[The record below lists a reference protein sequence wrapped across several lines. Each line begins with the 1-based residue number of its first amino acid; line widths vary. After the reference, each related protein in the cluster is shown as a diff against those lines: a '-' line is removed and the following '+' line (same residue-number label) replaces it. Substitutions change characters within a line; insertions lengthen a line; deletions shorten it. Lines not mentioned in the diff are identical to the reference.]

1 MADRLLKFM
10 IHDAPVRGELM
21 HLREAWQQMIALREY
36 PAPVVRL
43 LGEMTAAALLLSSSI
58 RFNGAL
64 ILQIHGDG
72 PVRLLV
78 VECQS
83 DLTVRATAKLS
94 ETVGFDD
101 DASLASLVN
110 RGGQG
115 RCAITLDPT
124 DRLPGRQPYQGV
136 VPLAGDSI
144 ATVLEDYMRRSEQ
157 IETRLWLAADAHAA
171 AGVLLQKLPQHG
183 GLAQPA
189 SNDDDA
195 WDRAVALAAT
205 VTRPELLAS
214 DPATLGRRLFCSERL
229 DHYAPLT
236 PRFKCACSRA
246 RIGRMLVAMGRAE
259 IESIVVEHGRVG
271 VTCEFCNA
279 RQEFDAIDV
288 GQLFATGSATGAESS
303 AAH

>member
-10 IHDAPVRGELM
+10 INDAPVRGELV
-21 HLREAWQQMIALREY
+21 HLREAWQQMIALRAY

-43 LGEMTAAALLLSSSI
+43 LGEMTAAALLLSSNI
-58 RFNGAL
+58 KFNGAL

-94 ETVGFDD
+94 ENVGFDD

-110 RGGQG
+110 RGGHG
-115 RCAITLDPT
+115 RCVITLDPT

-144 ATVLEDYMRRSEQ
+144 AAVLEDYMRRSEQ
-157 IETRLWLAADAHAA
+157 IETRLWLAADPHAA

-183 GLAQPA
+183 GLAQPT

-195 WDRAVALAAT
+195 WDC
-205 VTRPELLAS
+205 LLYTS
-214 DPATLGRRLFCSERL
+214 PS
-229 DHYAPLT
+229 
-236 PRFKCACSRA
+236 PRDR
-246 RIGRMLVAMGRAE
+246 G
-259 IESIVVEHGRVG
+259 
-271 VTCEFCNA
+271 
-279 RQEFDAIDV
+279 
-288 GQLFATGSATGAESS
+288 
-303 AAH
+303 